1 MLKKGEPLGRLALY
15 RDFSIV
21 QVDSR
26 ISSQS
31 NREWRRKGIQTIFG
45 EMMAGRRHHNPLLA
59 PSTSNTALV
68 PDYTFI
74 TNAIATSNNFTAY
87 QKYAK
92 AQLQPQDPGNP
103 VLTQIAGQSASNVAL
118 NEADRN
124 AIADAVMRKV
134 VTEMEL
140 TGEDDLRLFESYA
153 KLPPTYVLCAPT
165 PTTSSSSASLLLIS
179 PARVS
184 CLVSHRVVEAELR
197 RALTEDA
204 DAALPQPSI
213 VSGESSIF
221 LHSRLPPQFG
231 DGGDLFHLSVSTTS
245 TSQDW
250 SASPNP
256 AAGGGGGGGHSPLH
270 HLRSSLAEA
279 PPSINTIAVPRDHLP
294 EHLFQPTNIVHPL
307 PTQLSITAQPIALKT
322 AMKALQRALDQPLTN
337 YDAVPS
343 RWSVN
348 EHDYGRHTLTS
359 KIRQQPR
366 IPLTATAPNG
376 GGAPATDGPE
386 ATRSAKKPPA
396 SRLLASAGQRG
407 LAEPV
412 ALKKVREEAR
422 DRTMAQIDFVL
433 QSLNESTQRLTT
445 MDHQDAAAAA
455 DGGGG
460 PKDDAQGI
468 ASVKQSME
476 KMRYFARPQPG
487 VQQVLHMARD
497 ILDEF
502 H

>member
-1 MLKKGEPLGRLALY
+1 M
-15 RDFSIV
+15 
-21 QVDSR
+21 
-26 ISSQS
+26 
-31 NREWRRKGIQTIFG
+31 
-45 EMMAGRRHHNPLLA
+45 
-59 PSTSNTALV
+59 
-68 PDYTFI
+68 
-74 TNAIATSNNFTAY
+74 
-87 QKYAK
+87 
-92 AQLQPQDPGNP
+92 
-103 VLTQIAGQSASNVAL
+103 
-118 NEADRN
+118 
-124 AIADAVMRKV
+124 
-134 VTEMEL
+134 
-140 TGEDDLRLFESYA
+140 SY
-153 KLPPTYVLCAPT
+153 
-165 PTTSSSSASLLLIS
+165 
-179 PARVS
+179 
-184 CLVSHRVVEAELR
+184 RVVEAELR

-204 DAALPQPSI
+204 EAALPQPSV

-221 LHSRLPPQFG
+221 LHSRLPQSFG

-250 SASPNP
+250 SASPNH
-256 AAGGGGGGGHSPLH
+256 AAGGGGGHSPLH

-376 GGAPATDGPE
+376 GGAPTTAATEGPE
-386 ATRSAKKPPA
+386 ANRSAKKPPA

-455 DGGGG
+455 DAHTGPGG

-487 VQQVLHMARD
+487 VQQVLHMAKD